1 MNNFNEAIGYRTRD
15 LPSCSTMSQSTVPPR
30 APYLNKEI
38 LLFLTLSV
46 SELKL
51 HDIGNCTL
59 LCVSCKKLTLSR

>member
-1 MNNFNEAIGYRTRD
+1 MKNFNEAIGYRTLD
-15 LPSCSTMSQSTVPPR
+15 LPSCSTVPQSTAPPC

-51 HDIGNCTL
+51 RDIRNCTL
-59 LCVSCKKLTLSR
+59 FCLSYNQLTLPR